1 MLAAHF
7 APLSDADRSTLLALL
22 ALLALPALLRRIVGE
37 ADA

>member
-22 ALLALPALLRRIVGE
+22 ALPALLRRIVGE